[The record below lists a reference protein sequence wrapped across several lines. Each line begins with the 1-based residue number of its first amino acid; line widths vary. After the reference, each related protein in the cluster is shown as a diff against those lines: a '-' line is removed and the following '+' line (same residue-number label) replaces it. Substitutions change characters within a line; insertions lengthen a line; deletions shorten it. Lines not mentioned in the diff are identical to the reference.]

1 MQFSRRSLIAAYLFS
16 VVILGNVGAV
26 SAQQPVDSSNSYY
39 SIPNRLLFAKY
50 LYNSEDYGRAATEL
64 KTVLQSVISGECRDS
79 IQFMIGLSYYK
90 SHRYLF
96 SRDAVRPL
104 LAQQSHEPNNSN
116 AYYLTALGYLHS
128 QDPDSVQAMPGRYSQ
143 PGLTPA
149 MRYRSQILQGLGYFY
164 DRKWA
169 QARDKF
175 ASIVTQIPNNSSLSL
190 LVQEHLA
197 LSQTALVLPHKNP
210 VVSGVLSAFIP
221 GAGRIYLGRTGEG
234 IFSFLTIGILTYN
247 SYNGFAEDGVRSIYG
262 WVNALP
268 ALALYLG
275 NVYGS
280 ITGAYIYNEQQVQQI
295 YKAVSIPDENLFIHP

>member
-1 MQFSRRSLIAAYLFS
+1 MSIFRRILIATPLFS
-16 VVILGNVGAV
+16 VILLCSANQL
-26 SAQQPVDSSNSYY
+26 SAQQPADSSNAYY

-50 LYNSEDYGRAATEL
+50 LYTSEDYERAATEL
-64 KTVLQSVISGECRDS
+64 HRVLQTGISGERRDS
-79 IQFMIGLSYYK
+79 IRFMIGLSYYK
-90 SHRYLF
+90 SHRYMF

-104 LAQQSHEPNNSN
+104 LAQQSDETNYFN
-116 AYYLTALGYLHS
+116 AYYLTALSYLHS
-128 QDPDSVQAMPGRYSQ
+128 QEPDSVQAMPGRYSQ

-149 MRYRSQILQGLGYFY
+149 ARYKSQILQGLGYFY
-164 DRKWA
+164 DRKWTHS
-169 QARDKF
+169 RDVF
-175 ASIVTQIPNNSSLSL
+175 ASVLTQIPKNSGLSL

-197 LSQTALVLPHKNP
+197 LSQTAMVLPQKSP
-210 VVSGVLSAFIP
+210 VVSGVLSTVIP

-234 IFSFLTIGILTYN
+234 FFSFLTIGILTYN
-247 SYNGFAEDGVRSIYG
+247 SYNGFTEDGIRSIYG

-280 ITGAYIYNEQQVQQI
+280 ITGAYIYNETQVQQI